1 VASVGSRIPLI
12 KAISAISDSGT
23 TPLAGASGR
32 RRWYILEERQTAL
45 FRGRVIAIVAVAAT
59 ALVAP
64 LDMSARERALAVVA
78 CAIAIALHALLQWAS
93 ARWPRRLLAAV
104 DAGLVLDA
112 LLVLALALLSGG
124 AHSPALWLLPPMAL
138 AATLGLSASSGLKAA
153 VLSALVVGGTIAIDG
168 DAEPASDWLGPLIL
182 TAIVVVVAG
191 GLSAVNERELRR
203 RGERMSAL
211 HAASVAFARAE
222 SAEEIET
229 IAQGTAAALL
239 PEWDVTVRRDDSTG
253 QERTWREG
261 GRVVLEVPIAP
272 PGPAGESGR
281 PLGTITAARDAPRLG
296 PPRVRGQQ
304 LLALRTLAGAVAA
317 ALGQQELLQRLERQ
331 SMADALT
338 GLGNRRA
345 FDEALEVELK
355 RARRAGGWVGLVMMD
370 VDHFKRFNDQ
380 HGHQAGDDALVTVG
394 RVLTRVARAE
404 DRACR
409 IGGEEFALLL
419 PGADE
424 HAAAIVAERVR
435 RDVQHRAP
443 AAGPVTISLGV
454 AASRGDD
461 GQALLASADAR
472 LYAAKE
478 TGRNRVVGAPAPS
491 APG

>member
-1 VASVGSRIPLI
+1 ML
-12 KAISAISDSGT
+12 AIA
-23 TPLAGASGR
+23 
-32 RRWYILEERQTAL
+32 
-45 FRGRVIAIVAVAAT
+45 AVAAT
-59 ALVAP
+59 AALAP
-64 LDMSARERALAVVA
+64 LDMSARERVLAVGACALA
-78 CAIAIALHALLQWAS
+78 IAVHALLQWAA

-112 LLVLALALLSGG
+112 LLVLALALASGG
-124 AHSPALWLLPPMAL
+124 VESPALWLLPPMAL
-138 AATLGLSASSGLKAA
+138 AATVGLSAASGLKAT
-153 VLSALVVGGTIAIDG
+153 VLAALVVGGTMAIDG
-168 DAEPASDWLGPLIL
+168 DTTPASDWLGPLIL

-222 SAEEIET
+222 SADEIET
-229 IAQGTAAALL
+229 IARGTAAALL
-239 PEWDVTVRRDDSTG
+239 PGWDVTVGREQAPV

-261 GRVVLEVPIAP
+261 RRVALEVPITAA
-272 PGPAGESGR
+272 GPAGEAGR
-281 PLGTITAARDAPRLG
+281 PLGAITAARDVPRLG
-296 PPRVRGQQ
+296 PPRVRAQQ
-304 LLALRTLAGAVAA
+304 LLALRTLAGGVAA
-317 ALGQQELLQRLERQ
+317 ALGQQELLRRLEQQ

-370 VDHFKRFNDQ
+370 VDHFKRFNDRY
-380 HGHQAGDDALVTVG
+380 GHQAGDDALVTVG

-424 HAAAIVAERVR
+424 RAAAIVAERVR
-435 RDVQHRAP
+435 RDVQEHGP

-461 GQALLASADAR
+461 GQALLAAADAR

-478 TGRNRVVGAPAPS
+478 AGRNRVVGATAAT

>member
-1 VASVGSRIPLI
+1 MANVGSRNPHT
-12 KAISAISDSGT
+12 KAISAISESFDE
-23 TPLAGASGR
+23 PIAGASGS
-32 RRWYILEERQTAL
+32 RRWYVLEERQAGL
-45 FRGRVIAIVAVAAT
+45 FRGRVVGIVAVAVT

-64 LDMSARERALAVVA
+64 LDMSARERALAVAA
-78 CAIAIALHALLQWAS
+78 CALALVLHALLHWTA
-93 ARWPRRLLAAV
+93 ARWPERLQAEV

-112 LLVLALALLSGG
+112 VLVLVLALLSGG
-124 AHSPALWLLPPMAL
+124 IESPALWLLPPMAL
-138 AATLGLSASSGLKAA
+138 AATLAFAETRAGIKTA
-153 VLSALVVGGTIAIDG
+153 VLAVLVVGAVMVID
-168 DAEPASDWLGPLIL
+168 DDTTPTEDWLGPLVL
-182 TAIVVVVAG
+182 TAIVIVIAR
-191 GLSAVNERELRR
+191 GLSVVNQRELRR
-203 RGERMSAL
+203 SGDRMSAL

-222 SAEEIET
+222 SPEEIET
-229 IAQGTAAALL
+229 IAQGTASALL
-239 PEWDVTVRRDDSTG
+239 PEWEVTVRRDDAAVE
-253 QERTWREG
+253 ERTWREG
-261 GRVVLEVPIAP
+261 GRAMLEIPVVT
-272 PGPAGESGR
+272 PGPGESQR
-281 PLGTITAARDAPRLG
+281 PLGAITAAHTVSRRN
-296 PPRVRGQQ
+296 PPRVRGDQ
-304 LLALRTLAGAVAA
+304 LKALRTLAGGVAA
-317 ALGQQELLQRLERQ
+317 ALAQRELLQRLEQQ
-331 SMADALT
+331 SMADPLT

-355 RARRAGGWVGLVMMD
+355 RAQRAGGWVGLVMMD

-424 HAAAIVAERVR
+424 RAAAIVAERVR

-461 GQALLASADAR
+461 GQVLLATADAR

-478 TGRNRVVGAPAPS
+478 AGRNRVVGAPATT
-491 APG
+491 PG

>member
-1 VASVGSRIPLI
+1 MANVGFRIPLT

-32 RRWYILEERQTAL
+32 RAWYILEERQTAL
-45 FRGRVIAIVAVAAT
+45 FYGRVIALLALAIAAVA
-59 ALVAP
+59 AP
-64 LDMSARERALAVVA
+64 LDMSARERALAVGA
-78 CAIAIALHALLQWAS
+78 CALAIAVHALLQWAA

-112 LLVLALALLSGG
+112 LVVLALALLSGG
-124 AHSPALWLLPPMAL
+124 AESPALWLLPPMAL
-138 AATLGLSASSGLKAA
+138 AATLGLSATNGVKAA

-168 DAEPASDWLGPLIL
+168 DADPVADWLGPLIL
-182 TAIVVVVAG
+182 TAIVVVVAV

-211 HAASVAFARAE
+211 HAASVAFARAQ
-222 SAEEIET
+222 STEEIET

-239 PEWDVTVRRDDSTG
+239 PGWDVTVSREDPAVE
-253 QERTWREG
+253 ERAWREG
-261 GRVVLEVPIAP
+261 ERAVLAVPITA
-272 PGPAGESGR
+272 PGPAGEPGR
-281 PLGTITAARDAPRLG
+281 PLGAITAARDVPRLG

-304 LLALRTLAGAVAA
+304 LLALRTLAGGIAA
-317 ALGQQELLQRLERQ
+317 AIGQQELLQRLEQQ

-355 RARRAGGWVGLVMMD
+355 RAQRAGGWVGLVMMD

-380 HGHQAGDDALVTVG
+380 YGHQAGDDALVTVG

-424 HAAAIVAERVR
+424 RAAAIVAERVR
-435 RDVQHRAP
+435 RDVQTRAP

-461 GQALLASADAR
+461 GQALLAAADAR

-478 TGRNRVVGAPAPS
+478 AGRNRVVGAPATT

>member
-1 VASVGSRIPLI
+1 MANVGSRIPLT
-12 KAISAISDSGT
+12 KAISAISDSGAK
-23 TPLAGASGR
+23 PLAGASGR
-32 RRWYILEERQTAL
+32 RRWYILEERQSAL
-45 FRGRVIAIVAVAAT
+45 FRGRVVAIVVVAVT
-59 ALVAP
+59 AVVAP
-64 LDMSARERALAVVA
+64 LDMTARERALAVGA
-78 CAIAIALHALLQWAS
+78 CALALVLHALLQWGAT
-93 ARWPRRLLAAV
+93 RWPRRLLAAV

-124 AHSPALWLLPPMAL
+124 VESPTLWLLPPLAL
-138 AATLGLSASSGLKAA
+138 AATLALSATSGIKAA
-153 VLSALVVGGTIAIDG
+153 VLAALVVGGVMAIDG
-168 DAEPASDWLGPLIL
+168 DTTPAADWLGPLIL

-191 GLSAVNERELRR
+191 GLSSVNERELRR

-222 SAEEIET
+222 SADEIET
-229 IAQGTAAALL
+229 IGRGTAAALL
-239 PEWDVTVRRDDSTG
+239 PEWDVSVRRDDTEIE
-253 QERTWREG
+253 ERTWREG
-261 GRVVLEVPIAP
+261 DRVVLEVPIAGAGT
-272 PGPAGESGR
+272 PGDAGR
-281 PLGTITAARDAPRLG
+281 PLGAITAARAAPRVG
-296 PPRVRGQQ
+296 PPRVRAQQ
-304 LLALRTLAGAVAA
+304 LLALRTLAGGMAA

-424 HAAAIVAERVR
+424 RAAAIVAERVR

-461 GQALLASADAR
+461 GQALLATADAR

-478 TGRNRVVGAPAPS
+478 AGRNRVVGAPAAS
-491 APG
+491 TPG